1 MLTGG
6 VDVRTAA
13 GRLGHAQSSTT
24 LDIYAHVV
32 QLADQRTAAAMGAA
46 LDTPPANPIE
56 SAPDLRRR
64 RPLFGVI
71 HNREDSHGDTPEL
84 QSAHG

>member
-24 LDIYAHVV
+24 LDMYAHFV
-32 QLADQRTAAAMGAA
+32 QLADQRAAAAMGAA
-46 LDTPPANPIE
+46 LDTPPANPIK
-56 SAPDLRRR
+56 SAPISRRR

-71 HNREDSHGDTPEL
+71 HNQEESPW
-84 QSAHG
+84 